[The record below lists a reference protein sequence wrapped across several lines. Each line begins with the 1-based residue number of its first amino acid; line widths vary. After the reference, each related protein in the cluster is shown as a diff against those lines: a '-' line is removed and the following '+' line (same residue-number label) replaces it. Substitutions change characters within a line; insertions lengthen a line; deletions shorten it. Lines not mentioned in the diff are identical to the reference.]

1 MTMLRLFLVEPV
13 RKLRCSIRLQSTSQK
28 SAFLDAAS
36 KYVSAHGWTEEALAK
51 GAKELGL
58 STASHGQ
65 YSPVDLVEHVATK
78 NLEELSAMIDE
89 RAEELASL
97 TSWRHRL
104 ELAIEMRLGLSAQWH
119 QHRAQ
124 ALGLM
129 MTTTSLEEPPAIRA
143 LARVGDELARATL
156 VEGEQ
161 METTRW
167 RARRAAAAG
176 AYGIVEARALT
187 DTSHDLKDTVAF
199 SKKVVA
205 ALSDAS
211 EAPDALKDAIQ
222 AGTMAA
228 KSLGGAALGF
238 LPPQAVGALPQLLGI
253 FGSRASST
261 LSFFF
266 DSTLDRLLQ
275 ALPPS
280 PVPKPPQ
287 APSPVEE
294 VATMEAEV
302 IVTPPD
308 DEKVDATVVDP
319 VPADDTSSSDAVE
332 KKTPTP

>member
-1 MTMLRLFLVEPV
+1 MFR
-13 RKLRCSIRLQSTSQK
+13 RSIRLQSTSQK
-28 SAFLDAAS
+28 VGLLDAAS
-36 KYVSAHGWTEEALAK
+36 KFVSAHGWSEEALAK
-51 GAKELGL
+51 GAKEVGL

-65 YSPVDLVEHVATK
+65 YRPVDLVEHVANQ
-78 NLEELSAMIDE
+78 NLDELSKRIDE

-97 TSWRHRL
+97 KSWRHRL
-104 ELAIEMRLGLSAQWH
+104 ELAIEMRLELSLPWH

-124 ALGLM
+124 AIGLM
-129 MTTTSLEEPPAIRA
+129 MTTTPLEEPPAIRA

-156 VEGEQ
+156 VEGEEVGKSQ
-161 METTRW
+161 W

-187 DTSHDLKDTVAF
+187 DTSHDLSETVAF
-199 SKKVVA
+199 SKKVVGT
-205 ALSDAS
+205 LSDAS
-211 EAPDALKDAIQ
+211 EAPEALKDALR
-222 AGTMAA
+222 AGTLAA

-266 DSTLDRLLQ
+266 DATLDRLLQ

-287 APSPVEE
+287 SPSTPQQEQQQAETMPIEESANSPSSDEDEPVE
-294 VATMEAEV
+294 TS
-302 IVTPPD
+302 D
-308 DEKVDATVVDP
+308 
-319 VPADDTSSSDAVE
+319 PADDSVE
-332 KKTPTP
+332 KKKTHSP